1 MLYMLYKYMIHV
13 EFKKHDRTY
22 VLTIPLNTNRE
33 LYSYVLTIPLNTNRE
48 LYSYV
53 LTIPL
58 NTNRE
63 LYRMILCFHL
73 IPIESCIE

>member
-48 LYSYV
+48 LY
-53 LTIPL
+53 
-58 NTNRE
+58 
-63 LYRMILCFHL
+63 RMILCFHL

>member
-1 MLYMLYKYMIHV
+1 MIHV
-13 EFKKHDRTY
+13 EFKKHDRT
-22 VLTIPLNTNRE
+22 
-33 LYSYVLTIPLNTNRE
+33 YVLTIPLNTNRE

>member
-1 MLYMLYKYMIHV
+1 MIHV
-13 EFKKHDRTY
+13 EFKKHDRT
-22 VLTIPLNTNRE
+22 
-33 LYSYVLTIPLNTNRE
+33 
-48 LYSYV
+48 YV